1 MISVFFY
8 PQAGE
13 ELDKVIGFYEDRE
26 PGLGLD
32 LEREVLQGLFQIQN
46 SPDRWPRHKQGTRKY
61 LLHRF
66 PFHLIY
72 LHLPDALW
80 IVAVAHCSRKPG
92 YWKDRLKDRRPH
104 SHQ

>member
-1 MISVFFY
+1 MIGVFFH

-13 ELDKVIGFYEDRE
+13 ELDKSIEFYEDCER
-26 PGLGLD
+26 GLGLD
-32 LEREVLQGLFQIQN
+32 LEREVLHGMFYIQA
-46 SPDRWPRHKQGTRKY
+46 SPDQWPRHRSGTRRY

-72 LHLPDALW
+72 LHLPHALW

-92 YWKDRLKDRRPH
+92 Y
-104 SHQ
+104 